1 MFDKRINVL
10 PKSSNSLAKK
20 TLRQFKGVRRMTEAE
35 YEQTRIQ
42 YNREVNRRK
51 KAIKSIKESLDNELR
66 NFNDNGFTFDLNQV
80 HANFSNVGDF
90 LKYLIQ
96 RIDDI
101 LPTDKRY
108 IITMGDTSYTLTR
121 DNKRKLLT
129 KLMGMI
135 VEETQ
140 YTTSDN
146 ELIQNINVMS
156 NFTLEPFIPSH
167 IRNLAAGEF
176 FPWINKTKYDFSRYG
191 IFTSPESNYSVCFL
205 EALKAGGLSQEK
217 TEKLKHMINH
227 GSVPKSQLAKICDEL
242 KIKIILRQD
251 GQKNNYK
258 YGSSEEVYELGLIEN
273 HYFIYEKTN
282 NTRYS
287 LEHYEEVKDHPRA
300 NEITRKEGQKYKY
313 DTGYNIN
320 SMDLFRILL
329 AHKDTLIQKYTFNEL
344 ATTPYF
350 KKYDEEITTLEYDE
364 EQLLSIENNI
374 EEKMIEQSDKNKAV
388 NIFADFETL
397 VYGEY
402 HEPYLCC
409 YSHEEQTKSFI
420 GDNCGLNMLW
430 ELSSKF
436 KSVRLIFHNATY
448 DYQFLVRH
456 LQKFSQI
463 CRGSHLLSAEG
474 YFNKMKVFIKC
485 SYNLIT
491 APLKNFG
498 KMFALKQEKEV
509 MPYIIYTKENVNKKY
524 LSIDEVAISFRKQN
538 EQTRFLE
545 NINKWCLRRCDNTFD
560 IVEYSRLYCVM
571 DCLVLE
577 KGYNTFRNWIMNMEY
592 IINDDGETKK
602 CNLDIDHII
611 TSASLAHK
619 YMILSGCYDGVYEL
633 CGSPQR
639 FIQKSV
645 VGGRTMMSNNTK
657 TYVNQ
662 DYVKTGKYK
671 PISDFDGVSLY
682 PSAMYRMTGLL
693 KGKPKVL
700 NTTDYNTI
708 KNYDGYF
715 VEIKIHNIPI
725 KRAFPL
731 VSEKNEDGI
740 RLFSN
745 NIHNTI
751 IVDKIQLED
760 LIEFHGLSLYD
771 FTIIRGYYFVDGFN
785 NRINKTIKYLFETRK
800 QKKREKNPSQE
811 IYKLIMNSA
820 YGKSIMKEHITETRF
835 FDNYTDKQKHDYNQY
850 VSRNFE
856 WIEKVVNVYS
866 CDKKIVHSI
875 SPINEHHN
883 IAQVGSSVL
892 SWSKRIMNEVM
903 CLAEDN
909 GIEIFYQDTDSMHM
923 YETNIET
930 LARLFKTKYNRELI
944 GEELGQFHTDF
955 DIKYEDENGKGHECK
970 NVHSRQLITLGKK
983 CYIDELVGID
993 HEGKERIAYHA
1004 RMKGVSNDAI
1014 EYTKKQKQY
1023 DTLIELY
1030 TDLYKGESIPFD
1042 LCCGGEKAVFKFS
1055 GSMSVQT
1062 MPTFIREIYFK

>member
-1 MFDKRINVL
+1 MFEKRINVL
-10 PKSSNSLAKK
+10 AKSSTSVSKR
-20 TLRQFKGVRRMTEAE
+20 TLRQFKGVRRMNENE
-35 YEQTRIQ
+35 YEQARIE

-51 KAIKSIKESLDNELR
+51 KGIKSIKESLDNELR
-66 NFNDNGFTFDLNQV
+66 NFRGNGFTFDLNQV
-80 HANFSNVGDF
+80 HANFNNIQDF
-90 LKYLIQ
+90 LKYLIEK
-96 RIDDI
+96 IDVL
-101 LPTDKRY
+101 LPTGERY

-121 DNKRKLLT
+121 ENKKRLLNQ
-129 KLMGMI
+129 LMGMI
-135 VEETQ
+135 VVEDQ

-146 ELIQNINVMS
+146 ELMQNINIMS
-156 NFTLEPFIPSH
+156 SFTLEPFVSSH
-167 IRNLAAGEF
+167 IRSRPTGEF
-176 FPWINKTKYDFSRYG
+176 FPYMNKTHYDFSRYG
-191 IFTSPESNYSVCFL
+191 IYQEVESSYSVCFL
-205 EALKAGGLSQEK
+205 EALKAGGLSPEK

-227 GSVPKSQLAKICDEL
+227 GSVPKSQIAKICDEL
-242 KIKIILRQD
+242 QIKITLRQD

-258 YGSSEEVYELGLIEN
+258 YGVGEETFELGLIEN
-273 HYFIYEKTN
+273 HYFIYETTN

-287 LEHYEEVKDHPRA
+287 LEHYDEIKEHPRA
-300 NEITRKEGQKYKY
+300 NEISHMDDKKCKY
-313 DTGYNIN
+313 DIRARIN
-320 SMDLFRILL
+320 SMDVFRILL
-329 AHKDTLIQKYTFNEL
+329 ANQDTLIQKYSFNEL
-344 ATTPYF
+344 ASTPYF
-350 KKYDEEITTLEYDE
+350 KKYNEEILTLDYDE
-364 EQLLSIENNI
+364 KQLHSIENNI
-374 EEKMIEQSDKNKAV
+374 QEKMKIQSEKNNAV

-397 VYGEY
+397 VYEQY

-409 YSHEEQTKSFI
+409 YSHEEQTTSFV
-420 GDNCGLNMLW
+420 GSKCGLNMLW
-430 ELSSKF
+430 ELSNKF

-456 LQKFSQI
+456 LSRFSQI

-498 KMFALKQEKEV
+498 KMFALTQEKEV
-509 MPYIIYTKENVNKKY
+509 MPYKIYTKENVDKTY
-524 LSIDEVAISFRKQN
+524 LPIEEVVSTFSKQN
-538 EQTRFLE
+538 DKNRFLD
-545 NINKWCLRRCDNTFD
+545 NITKWCLRRPDGTFN
-560 IVEYSRLYCVM
+560 IVEYSRLYCIM
-571 DCLVLE
+571 DCIVLE
-577 KGYNTFRNWIMNMEY
+577 KGYNTFRSWIMNMEY
-592 IINDDGETKK
+592 IINEEGDTQK

-619 YMILSGCYDGVYEL
+619 YMILSGCYEGVYEL

-645 VGGRTMMSNNTK
+645 VGGRTMMANNKKDYINKDYSKTK
-657 TYVNQ
+657 Q
-662 DYVKTGKYK
+662 YK

-700 NTTDYNTI
+700 TTTDYSVI

-715 VEIKIHNIPI
+715 VEIKVNNIPT

-731 VSEKNEDGI
+731 VSEKNDEGV

-745 NIHNTI
+745 ELRNTI

-760 LIEFHGLSLYD
+760 LIEFHGLSVND
-771 FTIIRGYYFVDGFN
+771 FTILRGYYFCDGFN
-785 NRINKTIKYLFETRK
+785 SRINKTIKYLFETRK

-835 FDNYTDKQKHDYNQY
+835 FDNNTEKQKLEYNQY

-856 WIEKVVNVYS
+856 WVEKIVNVYD
-866 CDKKIVHSI
+866 CDKKIIHSI

-909 GIEIFYQDTDSMHM
+909 KIEIFYQDTDSMHM
-923 YETNIET
+923 YETHIET
-930 LARLFKTKYNRELI
+930 LARLFKAKYNRELI

-955 DIKYEDENGKGHECK
+955 DIKYEDENGKSHECK
-970 NVHSRQLITLGKK
+970 QVHSRQLITLGKK

-993 HEGKERIAYHA
+993 HEGKQRVAYHA

-1023 DTLIELY
+1023 DNLVELY
-1030 TDLYKGESIPFD
+1030 TDLYNGESISFD
-1042 LCCGGEKAVFKFS
+1042 LCCGGDKAVFKFS

-1062 MPTFIREIYFK
+1062 MPTFIREISFA